1 MTKEAVFERDIAN
14 KTMIITRTFD
24 AELPIVWD
32 AWTKAEILDQWWAPR
47 PFKAETKSQ
56 EFRVGGMWHY
66 CMVGPEGEKH
76 WCRADYKTIDNLK
89 SFSYLDAFCDE
100 NAVPTDFPHMHWL
113 NTFSEKDGETLVHID
128 ITFEKEGDMEKII
141 EMGFKEGFTAGMTN
155 LDEVLAKR

>member
-1 MTKEAVFERDIAN
+1 MTKEAIFEKDIAN
-14 KTMIITRTFD
+14 KKMIITRTFD
-24 AELPIVWD
+24 AELPIVWE
-32 AWTKAEILDQWWAPR
+32 AWTKAEILDQWWAPK

-56 EFRVGGMWHY
+56 EFREGGMWHY

-76 WCRADYKTIDNLK
+76 WCRADYKTIDNQK

-100 NAVPTDFPHMHWL
+100 NAVPTDFPHMHWM
-113 NTFSEKDGETLVHID
+113 NSFSEKDGETLVHID

-155 LDEVLAKR
+155 LDEVLAKL